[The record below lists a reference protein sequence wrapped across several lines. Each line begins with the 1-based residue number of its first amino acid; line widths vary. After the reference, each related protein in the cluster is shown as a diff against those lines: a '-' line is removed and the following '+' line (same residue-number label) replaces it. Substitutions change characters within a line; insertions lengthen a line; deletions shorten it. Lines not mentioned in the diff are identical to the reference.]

1 MDGKRFIQWEYI
13 IFYTGR
19 DYRPNNVLQKLK
31 NWRPVPASPLL
42 LLPWI
47 IYLSENVW
55 IIVPVLICKRLNIH
69 LYSSALSLI
78 RLCRQVV
85 RSPESR
91 GINRI
96 AYNASLLLN
105 SSPPDS
111 LIRHNDI
118 QRDCSGLFNNRT
130 ARLFVFYQCS
140 IPSFLTKIFL
150 NFTLFTFFHNLIF
163 TDRRKFIMWEPIFLG
178 QSFFTSFPISLTTF
192 TSSSSNCKQQQKQNM
207 FISSCSLQIINKYHT
222 QNTNLEYL

>member
-78 RLCRQVV
+78 RLGQQVV
-85 RSPESR
+85 QSP

-111 LIRHNDI
+111 LIRQVTIIYRKTFLDFFTI
-118 QRDCSGLFNNRT
+118 ELRDFLYFISLPS
-130 ARLFVFYQCS
+130 V
-140 IPSFLTKIFL
+140 SFLLKSFWTSLYLLSFTIWFL
-150 NFTLFTFFHNLIF
+150 QTEENL
-163 TDRRKFIMWEPIFLG
+163 
-178 QSFFTSFPISLTTF
+178 
-192 TSSSSNCKQQQKQNM
+192 
-207 FISSCSLQIINKYHT
+207 
-222 QNTNLEYL
+222 

>member
-85 RSPESR
+85 QSPEVS
-91 GINRI
+91 IE
-96 AYNASLLLN
+96 LLTMHHYYWTQVR
-105 SSPPDS
+105 
-111 LIRHNDI
+111 LIPWYVTMIYKETVLD
-118 QRDCSGLFNNRT
+118 
-130 ARLFVFYQCS
+130 
-140 IPSFLTKIFL
+140 FLTIELRDFL
-150 NFTLFTFFHNLIF
+150 Y
-163 TDRRKFIMWEPIFLG
+163 
-178 QSFFTSFPISLTTF
+178 
-192 TSSSSNCKQQQKQNM
+192 
-207 FISSCSLQIINKYHT
+207 FISVPSLPFLLKSFWTSLYLLSFTIWFLQT
-222 QNTNLEYL
+222 EENL

>member
-1 MDGKRFIQWEYI
+1 M
-13 IFYTGR
+13 
-19 DYRPNNVLQKLK
+19 
-31 NWRPVPASPLL
+31 
-42 LLPWI
+42 
-47 IYLSENVW
+47 
-55 IIVPVLICKRLNIH
+55 NIH
-69 LYSSALSLI
+69 LSSSALSLI
-78 RLCRQVV
+78 RLGQQVV
-85 RSPESR
+85 QSP

-118 QRDCSGLFNNRT
+118 QKDFSGLFNNRT

-140 IPSFLTKIFL
+140 IRFFLTKIFL

-192 TSSSSNCKQQQKQNM
+192 SSSSCNCKQQKKKQVYI
-207 FISSCSLQIINKYHT
+207 FLFSSASILQISNIYNSICV
-222 QNTNLEYL
+222 